1 MRMGNAAR
9 APFRVRAFVFLAS
22 ACAAAAVGAGRVQ
35 AMSQA
40 TPPAGATFRTVERG
54 SQSNIDSARQV
65 VVRTAAEWTAL
76 WKTHNFDKPAPHV
89 DFDSEMVIGVFMGS
103 RPTAGYDIAIT
114 KTLEKDGTLWVFYR
128 ERTPARGLMLAQVL
142 TFPFH
147 LVAVPKAA
155 GEVKF
160 EKTESGG

>member
-1 MRMGNAAR
+1 MNAQT
-9 APFRVRAFVFLAS
+9 PAS
-22 ACAAAAVGAGRVQ
+22 G
-35 AMSQA
+35 
-40 TPPAGATFRTVERG
+40 PRTVDKG
-54 SQSNIDSARQV
+54 DFSNIDEAKQV
-65 VVRTAAEWTAL
+65 VVRTDAEWRVL
-76 WKTHNFDKPAPHV
+76 WRRHGGERPIPSV
-89 DFDSEMVIGVFMGS
+89 DFAKETVVGVFMGS

-128 ERTPARGLMLAQVL
+128 ERTPARGLVLAQVL

-147 LVAVPKAA
+147 LVAVPKTA

>member
-1 MRMGNAAR
+1 MNAQ
-9 APFRVRAFVFLAS
+9 APA
-22 ACAAAAVGAGRVQ
+22 
-35 AMSQA
+35 
-40 TPPAGATFRTVERG
+40 PRTVDKG
-54 SQSNIDSARQV
+54 DFSNVDEAKQV
-65 VVRTAAEWTAL
+65 VVRSDADWRTL
-76 WKTHNFDKPAPHV
+76 WRRHAGERPMPSI
-89 DFDSEMVIGVFMGS
+89 DFTKETVVGVFMGS